1 VQLRFA
7 DARCERRN
15 VVLVHATLS
24 CKFFAADG
32 LTGGQADRLREWNA
46 EYREKLNKV
55 LQRAYKKPS
64 ARTNPLRELESLA
77 HFLNSDDPFDST
89 LRSQLLSELKPL
101 IAWKKTSEQTVKNAA
116 STLARRLS
124 NLRTGWEPFFLGKKS
139 TFAIQ
144 FPRDWYGVIAQAIQ
158 EGNFRKL
165 KLCEACEDFF
175 VSASSEVLLR
185 ERMFSSA

>member
-1 VQLRFA
+1 MQLRFA

-24 CKFFAADG
+24 CKFFATDG
-32 LTGGQADRLREWNA
+32 LTGGQADRLRKWNA
-46 EYREKLNKV
+46 EYREKLNKQEDET
-55 LQRAYKKPS
+55 LARAYKKPS

-101 IAWKKTSEQTVKNAA
+101 IAWKKTSEKTVKNAA

-124 NLRTGWEPFFLGKKS
+124 NLRTGWEPFFLGKKPTS
-139 TFAIQ
+139 AI
-144 FPRDWYGVIAQAIQ
+144 
-158 EGNFRKL
+158 
-165 KLCEACEDFF
+165 
-175 VSASSEVLLR
+175 
-185 ERMFSSA
+185 